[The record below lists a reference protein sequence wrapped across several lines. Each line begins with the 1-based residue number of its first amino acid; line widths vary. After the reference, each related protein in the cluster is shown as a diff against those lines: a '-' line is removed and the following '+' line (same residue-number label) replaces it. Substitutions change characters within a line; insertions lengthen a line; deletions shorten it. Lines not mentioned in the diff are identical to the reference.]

1 MSKENITFRL
11 DVEKKEAL
19 DAIATNMK
27 RDRSYVL
34 SEAVESYIEMHKWQL
49 EEIST
54 AVKEADAGDFASEEE
69 VKATFAK
76 LTNAD

>member
-11 DVEKKEAL
+11 DVEKKDVL

-34 SEAVESYIEMHKWQL
+34 SEAVEAYIEMHKWQL
-49 EEIST
+49 EEINT
-54 AVKEADAGDFASEEE
+54 AVKEADAEDFASEEE

>member
-11 DVEKKEAL
+11 DVEKKDAL
-19 DAIATNMK
+19 DAIAANMK

-34 SEAVESYIEMHKWQL
+34 SEAVEAYLEMHKWQL
-49 EEIST
+49 EEISA
-54 AVKEADAGDFASEEE
+54 AVKEADSGDFASEEE